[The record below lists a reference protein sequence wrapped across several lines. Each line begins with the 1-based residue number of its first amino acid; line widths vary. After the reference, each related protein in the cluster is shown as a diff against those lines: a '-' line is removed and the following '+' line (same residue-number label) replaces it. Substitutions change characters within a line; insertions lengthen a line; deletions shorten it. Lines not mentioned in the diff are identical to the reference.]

1 MNDSHRPIGTAL
13 VVFMLSGFMSLILL
27 TAAFVA
33 WLSTLIGSTTVAS
46 LIVGLFFLIIA
57 VIVYRV
63 ALHSY
68 IESMRRRFDTIY
80 EVSRIVE
87 GLYRRTVEF
96 IEKIVG

>member
-1 MNDSHRPIGTAL
+1 MNDSRRPIGTAL
-13 VVFMLSGFMSLILL
+13 VVFMLSGFMAVILL

-33 WLSTLIGSTTVAS
+33 WLSSLIGNLSIAS
-46 LIVGLFFLIIA
+46 LIVGLFFSAIA
-57 VIVYRV
+57 IIVYRV

-80 EVSRIVE
+80 EVSRIVDRI
-87 GLYRRTVEF
+87 YHRTVEF